1 MRSDSEL
8 EKLMLDLELDWVER
22 KGSLPKEKDKIYQ
35 AICAFMNDMPAH
47 GHPGVLFVGVDDRGC
62 PTQLPITDELLTTM
76 AQMRSDGSLQPIPD
90 IEVQPRTLNGCR
102 VAVMEVHPVS
112 HPPARF
118 RGQTWIRV
126 GPTRALASIDQ
137 ESRLTEKR
145 VSAAKTFDQQPC
157 LRASLSDLHLV
168 PFREEYLPRV
178 VSPEVL
184 VENGRTVP
192 QQLASLRFF
201 DLARNVPTYAG
212 LIVFGLDP
220 LPFLAGA
227 YVQIVRYGGASVSDD
242 VIDQK
247 LISGNL
253 ATQLRILDDY
263 LPLLIQ
269 EPQKQ
274 TSTFRQETVPSYPRL
289 ALRELTWNALLHRD
303 YQGTAPTRITIFTD
317 RIEIQSPGGLF
328 GSVTSANFGLASAYR
343 NPVIAEAMKGLGYA
357 ERFGTGVRR
366 ARAAM
371 EKNGNPPLDFA
382 FDNAYV
388 LVTIRAHS

>member
-1 MRSDSEL
+1 MREDSEL
-8 EKLMLDLELDWVER
+8 EKLMLDLESDWVER
-22 KGSLPKEKDKIYQ
+22 KESLPKDKDKIYQ

-47 GHPGVLFVGVDDRGC
+47 GHSGVLFIGVDNRGE
-62 PTQLPITDELLTTM
+62 PTELPITDELLTTM

-90 IEVQPRTLNGCR
+90 LEVQPRTLQGCR

-112 HPPARF
+112 HPPARY

-137 ESRLTEKR
+137 ERRLTEKR
-145 VSAAKTFDQQPC
+145 VSAAQTFDQQPC
-157 LRASLSDLHLV
+157 LRSSIGDLHLS
-168 PFREEYLPRV
+168 PFREEYLARV

-184 VENGRTVP
+184 IENNRTVQ

-201 DLARNVPTYAG
+201 DLLRCVPTYAG
-212 LIVFGLDP
+212 LLVFGLDP
-220 LPFLAGA
+220 LNFLPGA
-227 YVQIVRYGGASVSDD
+227 YVQVVRYGGASVSDD
-242 VIDQK
+242 VVDQK
-247 LISGNL
+247 QITGNL
-253 ATQLRILDDY
+253 ATQLRILDEY

-274 TSTFRQETVPSYPRL
+274 TSSFRQQAVPNYPRL

-303 YQGTAPTRITIFTD
+303 YQSTAPTRITIFTD
-317 RIEIQSPGGLF
+317 RIEIQSPGGLYD
-328 GSVTSANFGLASAYR
+328 SVTPANFGTASAYR

-357 ERFGTGVRR
+357 ERFGTGVLR
-366 ARAAM
+366 ARAAL
-371 EKNGNPPLDFA
+371 ERNGNPLPEFS

-388 LVTIRAHS
+388 LVTIRAHV

>member
-1 MRSDSEL
+1 
-8 EKLMLDLELDWVER
+8 
-22 KGSLPKEKDKIYQ
+22 
-35 AICAFMNDMPAH
+35 
-47 GHPGVLFVGVDDRGC
+47 
-62 PTQLPITDELLTTM
+62 M
-76 AQMRSDGSLQPIPD
+76 AQMRSDGNLQPIPD
-90 IEVQPRTLNGCR
+90 LEVQPRMLSGAR

-137 ESRLTEKR
+137 ERRLTEKR
-145 VSAAKTFDQQPC
+145 VSAAQTFDQQPC
-157 LRASLSDLHLV
+157 LRASLDDLHLV

-184 VENGRTVP
+184 IENNRTVS
-192 QQLASLRFF
+192 QQLASLRYF
-201 DLARNVPTYAG
+201 DLRRAVPTNAG
-212 LIVFGLDP
+212 ILVFGLDP
-220 LPFLAGA
+220 LNFLPGA
-227 YVQIVRYGGASVSDD
+227 YVQVVRYGGASVSDD
-242 VIDQK
+242 VVDQK
-247 LISGNL
+247 QVTGSL

-269 EPQKQ
+269 EPQQQ
-274 TSTFRQETVPSYPRL
+274 TSTFRQQVVPSYPRL

-303 YQGTAPTRITIFTD
+303 YQSTAPTRLTIFTD
-317 RIEIQSPGGLF
+317 RIEIQSPGGLYD
-328 GSVTSANFGLASAYR
+328 SVTATNFGLASAYR

-357 ERFGTGVRR
+357 ERFGTGVQR

-371 EKNGNPPLDFA
+371 EKNGNPPLEFA

-388 LVTIRAHS
+388 LVTIRARA